1 MASGAWHSMS
11 KLRHDH
17 RVRLRR
23 ARQFHRGLCC
33 ATYGCAAGHHRRNRL
48 RAGLRRVVDGLS
60 ISKIAR
66 SSYEQMVF
74 QRGDHFIFRGVV
86 VEVRLHAGRDD
97 MKRGISYRRF
107 MRAQIALCGVIALG
121 FISSCQVVGIASA
134 IGQNI
139 EREKKIE
146 VLAKYAGLDNKRVAI
161 LVKADMGT
169 VYEHPTAVPN
179 ISFNLA
185 QRLQENVPG
194 IKMLDPRVCM
204 NFQHQTPNWSAQPL
218 GQVAEEL
225 DVDRLVILDLYEY
238 RLNPPGNR
246 YLWEGVA
253 AGNIGVAE
261 RDGLDSDQTVDQ
273 WNVSAQFPLDMGVTR
288 EAMNMT
294 MVQRGLLTTF
304 VRNAAWVF
312 YDHIE
317 EKYPD
322 VKK

>member
-1 MASGAWHSMS
+1 M
-11 KLRHDH
+11 
-17 RVRLRR
+17 
-23 ARQFHRGLCC
+23 
-33 ATYGCAAGHHRRNRL
+33 
-48 RAGLRRVVDGLS
+48 
-60 ISKIAR
+60 
-66 SSYEQMVF
+66 
-74 QRGDHFIFRGVV
+74 
-86 VEVRLHAGRDD
+86 
-97 MKRGISYRRF
+97 
-107 MRAQIALCGVIALG
+107 
-121 FISSCQVVGIASA
+121 SCQIIGVASA

-146 VLAKYAGLDNKRVAI
+146 VLAKYAGLDNKSVAI

-169 VYEHPTAVPN
+169 VYEHPTAVSN

-194 IKMLDPRVCM
+194 IKMMDPRVCM

-218 GQVAEEL
+218 GQIAEEL

-238 RLNPPGNR
+238 RLNPAGNR

-273 WNVSAQFPLDMGVTR
+273 WNVSAQFPLDAGVTR
-288 EAMNMT
+288 ET
-294 MVQRGLLTTF
+294 MSMAVVQRGLLTTF
-304 VRNAAWVF
+304 VRNSAWVF

>member
-1 MASGAWHSMS
+1 MGSGRGAS
-11 KLRHDH
+11 
-17 RVRLRR
+17 
-23 ARQFHRGLCC
+23 
-33 ATYGCAAGHHRRNRL
+33 
-48 RAGLRRVVDGLS
+48 
-60 ISKIAR
+60 
-66 SSYEQMVF
+66 
-74 QRGDHFIFRGVV
+74 FIFRGVV
-86 VEVRLHAGRDD
+86 VEVRLHAG
-97 MKRGISYRRF
+97 MGVMKIIISKRGF
-107 MRAQIALCGVIALG
+107 LCAQILFGAMLCLC
-121 FISSCQVVGIASA
+121 FTMSCQIIGIASA

-194 IKMLDPRVCM
+194 ITMLDPRVCM

-238 RLNPPGNR
+238 RLNPSGNR

-273 WNVSAQFPLDMGVTR
+273 WNVSAQFPLDAGVTR
-288 EAMNMT
+288 EAMSMAV
-294 MVQRGLLTTF
+294 VQRGLLTTF

>member
-1 MASGAWHSMS
+1 M
-11 KLRHDH
+11 
-17 RVRLRR
+17 
-23 ARQFHRGLCC
+23 
-33 ATYGCAAGHHRRNRL
+33 

-86 VEVRLHAGRDD
+86 VEVRLHAGRDY

-225 DVDRLVILDLYEY
+225 DVDRIVILDLYEY
-238 RLNPPGNR
+238 RLNPSGNR

-273 WNVSAQFPLDMGVTR
+273 WNVSAQFPLDAGVTR
-288 EAMNMT
+288 EAMSMAV
-294 MVQRGLLTTF
+294 VQRGLLTTF

>member
-1 MASGAWHSMS
+1 
-11 KLRHDH
+11 
-17 RVRLRR
+17 
-23 ARQFHRGLCC
+23 
-33 ATYGCAAGHHRRNRL
+33 
-48 RAGLRRVVDGLS
+48 
-60 ISKIAR
+60 
-66 SSYEQMVF
+66 MVF

-86 VEVRLHAGRDD
+86 VEVRLHAGRDY

-273 WNVSAQFPLDMGVTR
+273 WNVSAQFPLDAGVTR

>member
-1 MASGAWHSMS
+1 MGIH
-11 KLRHDH
+11 
-17 RVRLRR
+17 
-23 ARQFHRGLCC
+23 C
-33 ATYGCAAGHHRRNRL
+33 
-48 RAGLRRVVDGLS
+48 
-60 ISKIAR
+60 
-66 SSYEQMVF
+66 
-74 QRGDHFIFRGVV
+74 RGVV
-86 VEVRLHAGRDD
+86 ISGRLFVEISLYE
-97 MKRGISYRRF
+97 RGDPMRRVN
-107 MRAQIALCGVIALG
+107 RNRAVVLAQITLGAALAIGALA
-121 FISSCQVVGIASA
+121 SCQVFGIASA

-185 QRLQENVPG
+185 QRLQENIPG
-194 IKMLDPRVCM
+194 IKVMDPRVSM

-225 DVDRLVILDLYEY
+225 DVDRLVIIDLYEY
-238 RLNPPGNR
+238 RLTPPGNR

-261 RDGLDSDQTVDQ
+261 RDGIDPDQTVDQ
-273 WNVSAQFPLDMGVTR
+273 WNVSAQFPLDAGVTR
-288 EAMNMT
+288 ESMPLSS
-294 MVQRGLLTTF
+294 VQTGLLATF
-304 VRNAAWVF
+304 IRNSAWVF

-322 VKK
+322 TKK

>member
-1 MASGAWHSMS
+1 MGIH
-11 KLRHDH
+11 
-17 RVRLRR
+17 
-23 ARQFHRGLCC
+23 G
-33 ATYGCAAGHHRRNRL
+33 
-48 RAGLRRVVDGLS
+48 
-60 ISKIAR
+60 
-66 SSYEQMVF
+66 
-74 QRGDHFIFRGVV
+74 RGVV
-86 VEVRLHAGRDD
+86 VFGRLVVEISLYE
-97 MKRGISYRRF
+97 RGDPMRRVN
-107 MRAQIALCGVIALG
+107 RNRAVVLAQITLGAALAIGALA
-121 FISSCQVVGIASA
+121 SCQVFGIASA

-185 QRLQENVPG
+185 QRLQENIPG
-194 IKMLDPRVCM
+194 IKVMDPRVSM

-225 DVDRLVILDLYEY
+225 DVDRLVIIDLYEY
-238 RLNPPGNR
+238 RLTTPGNR
-246 YLWEGVA
+246 YLWEGVE

-261 RDGLDSDQTVDQ
+261 RDGIDPDQTVDQ
-273 WNVSAQFPLDMGVTR
+273 WNVSAQFPLDAGVTR
-288 EAMNMT
+288 ESMPLSS
-294 MVQRGLLTTF
+294 VQTGLLATF
-304 VRNAAWVF
+304 IRNSAWVF

-322 VKK
+322 TKK